1 MPSAA
6 DPRPRPS
13 AAQDR
18 SAGRRLAVYFDRHGR
33 MVYGLCTVLLRDPL
47 EAEDAAQQS
56 FLSAYRAMLSGVEPR
71 DPAAWLAA
79 IARNECRLRI
89 RGRMRAS
96 LELRA
101 DYAAVAASA
110 QDAVERKEQ
119 FAALYEALRELP
131 EGQRNA
137 LVLRDVFGLRYR
149 EVSAALGISLVAV
162 ESLLFRARRRVQA
175 RLRPLRDSL
184 GGLLLPPALER
195 ALTESVPAFAAG
207 GASAGVGAAAAATM
221 AKVAAAPAA
230 KVAAVS
236 LAVGAAGGSSIA
248 DQRPTA
254 PPEVSPAVAGRV
266 SAAPPA
272 RPAISPRV
280 PVQASGV
287 SGRSEQ
293 GRGAAGEGED
303 DESVEHSGPGGSDDQ
318 ARETESADDDHSGPG
333 RGRSGDSD
341 LRAGSSGPG
350 GDDSEPEVVETVE
363 AVDTDGVDPEEPED
377 VPEEEERGGG
387 GSSGSGGGDSSGS
400 GGGDSD

>member
-1 MPSAA
+1 MSSAA
-6 DPRPRPS
+6 PRPRPS
-13 AAQDR
+13 DPRDR
-18 SAGRRLAVYFDRHGR
+18 TAGRRLAVYFDRHGR
-33 MVYGLCTVLLRDPL
+33 MVYGLCTLLLRDPL

-89 RGRMRAS
+89 RGRMRAP

-110 QDAVERKEQ
+110 QDALERKEQ
-119 FAALYEALRELP
+119 FAALYEALRDLP

-184 GGLLLPPALER
+184 GGVLLPPALER
-195 ALTESVPAFAAG
+195 VLTESVPAFAAG

-254 PPEVSPAVAGRV
+254 PPEASPAVAGRV
-266 SAAPPA
+266 LTAPPA
-272 RPAISPRV
+272 RPAVTARV
-280 PVQASGV
+280 PVQAGGA

-293 GRGAAGEGED
+293 ERGGGAGEGED
-303 DESVEHSGPGGSDDQ
+303 GESADHSGPGGSDDEGGE
-318 ARETESADDDHSGPG
+318 RESAHKDHSGQG
-333 RGRSGDSD
+333 RGHGGDRD

-350 GDDSEPEVVETVE
+350 GEDSEPKVVGTVE
-363 AVDTDGVDPEEPED
+363 AEELEDEPEED
-377 VPEEEERGGG
+377 EEESGGG
-387 GSSGSGGGDSSGS
+387 GSSGSGGGGSSGS
-400 GGGDSD
+400 GSGGSD